1 MNALNRTRHFIL
13 PFPQTCLP
21 LVFPVLED
29 DATICTATNANNF
42 PITFDSSLSLSP
54 QPTRHFC
61 PWNSPRVIPLSVF
74 LPLRPLVSS
83 LPVPCSKNLPP
94 VTSHPFIPLV
104 GCPPL
109 SSPSRGIR
117 YRLYQHFIFNLPGLL
132 KAVPQPDQAARR
144 PVCKHS
150 ESLGRREIV
159 CKHRSWVFDCWG
171 SLKTSLKSSHP
182 KYKYGDYYILKPLLP
197 LGAEK
202 VTSVLHI
209 WGEIREEGNE
219 AARKKRKLF
228 LPASW
233 ISQIP

>member
-1 MNALNRTRHFIL
+1 M
-13 PFPQTCLP
+13 
-21 LVFPVLED
+21 
-29 DATICTATNANNF
+29 
-42 PITFDSSLSLSP
+42 
-54 QPTRHFC
+54 
-61 PWNSPRVIPLSVF
+61 F
-74 LPLRPLVSS
+74 LPLQPLVSS
-83 LPVPCSKNLPP
+83 LPVSCSKNLPP

-109 SSPSRGIR
+109 SSPSRGTR
-117 YRLYQHFIFNLPGLL
+117 YRLCQRFIFNLPGLL
-132 KAVPQPDQAARR
+132 KAVPQPDQAASC

-171 SLKTSLKSSHP
+171 SLKTSLKSGHP

-209 WGEIREEGNE
+209 WE
-219 AARKKRKLF
+219 K
-228 LPASW
+228 
-233 ISQIP
+233 